1 MLVRFDGYRGRYV
14 FHCHNLEH
22 EDMMMMANF
31 EVVSGVSPEAE
42 LPSRSDTWIHRCA
55 RTGHNTRP
63 ASIIPWERTVAK
75 THKVTFKKSGITID
89 VAEDEYILEEAE
101 DAGLHLPYDCR
112 SGTCTT
118 CIQKCLEGEIDQ
130 DMAFAIG
137 DEELERPA
145 PHLHRKS
152 LLRRGARRLND
163 FCRAPPPSVLQLRR
177 AGLGCY
183 LPSSRRFSHRM

>member
-1 MLVRFDGYRGRYV
+1 M
-14 FHCHNLEH
+14 
-22 EDMMMMANF
+22 
-31 EVVSGVSPEAE
+31 
-42 LPSRSDTWIHRCA
+42 
-55 RTGHNTRP
+55 
-63 ASIIPWERTVAK
+63 AK

-137 DEELERPA
+137 DEELEQG
-145 PHLHRKS
+145 
-152 LLRRGARRLND
+152 LRRRLD
-163 FCRAPPPSVLQLRR
+163 EYAKSACTKLLELRVLTNLN
-177 AGLGCY
+177 
-183 LPSSRRFSHRM
+183 